1 MAEQA
6 EQPAATSAAEAP
18 SEAERAIAA
27 DIERTR
33 AELGQTVEELAA
45 KAHVGARARHA
56 AADLQARLRHTTAQ
70 AAGQLK
76 GRAAARG
83 EQARAQL
90 GQTGTV
96 LPDQVR
102 STVRTTAAQA
112 RRHWPQ
118 LAAAAAVLLVAA
130 VAVRK
135 LRR

>member
-6 EQPAATSAAEAP
+6 EQPAAPSAAEAP

-33 AELGQTVEELAA
+33 AELGQTVEEL
-45 KAHVGARARHA
+45 
-56 AADLQARLRHTTAQ
+56 